1 MKQLQKYIL
10 LIFALLF
17 IVPSCGKKFLEE
29 VVVSNVVDS
38 YFNTRAGFEDALK
51 GAYSSMRAFYGSE
64 RGMSMTVFG
73 TDTYTRGADGS
84 FKFFND
90 YTAQLDAR
98 NQLTNEI
105 WNEFYRAINTANAV
119 ISRADQL
126 TTIDQATR
134 DRRVAEAKFIRAHHY
149 FILVQLFGEVHLALE
164 ENRTITTKASRSSI
178 KNIYE
183 AIVKDLEAAIPK
195 LEPDVK
201 KVDWGRAT
209 KPAAEHLL
217 ARVYLTKATS
227 EAKAADDYAKALQ
240 YAKSIINS
248 NAFKLLPD
256 FAKVFEQGAGE
267 INDEVIWSVQYTTD
281 PLTNF
286 QAGNGSNSGNNSH
299 VFFIMEYDV
308 LPGMQRDVANGRPFK
323 RFRPTDFGLSL
334 WDRTNDA
341 RYEKTFKMTFFSNR
355 PGAFTVD
362 GRPVTFNA
370 GDTAI
375 HLPSRELSQ
384 AEILKRPYLVITP
397 SRYSERWFPT
407 LTKFLDATRPDRT
420 TFEGSRDFLAFRL
433 AETYLIAAEAAMY
446 TGNTA
451 EAATFLNVVRR
462 RAAFAGKERAMEITA
477 TQVNI
482 DFILDEKEREMMGE
496 QLRWFDLVRTGK
508 LLERVKKHN
517 PQAAPGIK
525 DFHVR
530 RPIPQ
535 TQIDLTEGGPANF
548 PQNTG
553 Y

>member
-1 MKQLQKYIL
+1 MKYLKIY
-10 LIFALLF
+10 LIFIFSLF
-17 IVPSCGKKFLEE
+17 VISSCGKKFLEE
-29 VVVSNVVDS
+29 EMISNVSDG
-38 YFNTRAGFEDALK
+38 YFNTRSGFEDALK
-51 GAYSSMRAFYGSE
+51 AAYSSFRAYYGTE

-98 NQLTNEI
+98 NQLTNEV
-105 WNEFYRAINTANAV
+105 WTEFYRAINAANAV
-119 ISRADQL
+119 VDRADKIPN
-126 TTIDQATR
+126 IDQVTK

-149 FILVQLFGEVHLALE
+149 FILVQMFGGVHLTLS
-164 ENRTITTKASRSSI
+164 ENREIVNKASRASI
-178 KNIYE
+178 KDIYD
-183 AIVKDLEAAIPK
+183 AIVKDLESAIPK
-195 LEPDVK
+195 LEADPK
-201 KVDWGRAT
+201 RTDWGRAT

-227 EAKAADDYAKALQ
+227 EAKASDDYAKALQ
-240 YAKSIINS
+240 LAKGVIN
-248 NAFKLLPD
+248 NYAFKLLPD

-286 QAGNGSNSGNNSH
+286 QAGNGTNSGNNAH

-308 LPGMQRDVANGRPFK
+308 LPGMQRDIVNGRPFK

-334 WDRTNDA
+334 WDRANDA

-355 PGAFTVD
+355 PGTFAVD
-362 GRPVTFNA
+362 GRNVTFNS

-384 AEILKRPYLVITP
+384 AEILRRPYLVITP

-407 LTKFLDATRPDRT
+407 LTKFLDTTRPDRT

-446 TGNTA
+446 TGNTS

-462 RAAFAGKERAMEITA
+462 RGAFPSRERAMEITA
-477 TQVNI
+477 SQVNI

-508 LLERVKKHN
+508 LLERVKRYN

-535 TQIDLTEGGPANF
+535 SQIDLTEGGATNF